1 MNQWN
6 ELLPPIVSD
15 GLHHDEHESLR
26 QINKSVSHIR
36 ALLNGNGELVSNK
49 DAGKLFRQIN
59 THSSLKYTYT
69 VSTTSAVQFNHPLQP
84 VLHTFPLIECI
95 SGYFVEPADGSVSV
109 QPLVFVDENLRFA

>member
-6 ELLPPIVSD
+6 ELLPSVVRD
-15 GLHHDEHESLR
+15 GLHHDEQESLK
-26 QINKSVSHIR
+26 QINKSVAHIR

-69 VSTTSAVQFNHPLQP
+69 VSTPSVPWFNPQLNH
-84 VLHTFPLIECI
+84 
-95 SGYFVEPADGSVSV
+95 
-109 QPLVFVDENLRFA
+109 